1 MVKQLTTVARK
12 IGALLLLPVFVTS
25 LLLST
30 MGTPAKAQQIDIQNF
45 TSPSGNIHCL
55 IVRDE
60 NESSADCSVQTA
72 VWTKLAPKP
81 ADCDLDWDP
90 TEIVLIVERAK
101 TTVIEGGCRGDIGPY
116 CPPGCRKLAYG
127 SSVTVGKVRCTS
139 QQAGIRCQATTGK
152 KKGFL
157 IGARSWQRL

>member
-1 MVKQLTTVARK
+1 MVKRLMTVMRK
-12 IGALLLLPVFVTS
+12 IPALLLLPVFVTS
-25 LLLST
+25 LLLIT
-30 MGTPAKAQQIDIQNF
+30 GTPAKAQQIDIQNF

-60 NESSADCSVQTA
+60 NESSADFSVQTA
-72 VWTKLAPKP
+72 AWKKLAPKP

-90 TEIVLIVERAK
+90 SEIVLIVERAK

-127 SSVTVGKVRCTS
+127 SSVMVGKVRCTS
-139 QQAGIRCQATTGK
+139 QQDGIRCQATTGK

-157 IGARSWQRL
+157 IGARSWKRL